1 MSLLLVA
8 DALAKVVTDVSVLP
22 SEEVPIEATRG
33 RILASAITA
42 LRTQPGFDASAMDG
56 YAVRAEDAQQG
67 AALDLIG
74 ESAAGHGYAG
84 RVGKKEAV
92 RIFTG
97 APVPDGADAVVIQE
111 NTRRDGNRVIVE
123 TAARLGQNIRG
134 RGLDF
139 AEGAEA
145 LTPGIVIGPRDIALA
160 AAMNHPRLPVR
171 RRPKVAILATGD
183 ELVLPGQ
190 AVGQDQIVASN
201 NFAIRALVEAEG
213 GEVLDLGI
221 ASDDFPALEA
231 AIKRAR
237 MQKADILVTIGGAS
251 VGDHD
256 LIQTALTREGMTLGF
271 WKIAMRPGKPLL
283 HGRLGLMHIL
293 GLPGNPVSSVVC
305 GVLFLVPLLRTL
317 LGRSDAALARRK
329 AAFAAPWPANDLRE
343 DYIRARYS
351 LDAASGIIKVAPL
364 APQDSSLVSVLQ
376 HADCLVIRPPF
387 APEAKPGDAC
397 EMIDLRAAGY

>member
-1 MSLLLVA
+1 MSLLPVA
-8 DALAKVVTDVSVLP
+8 DALAKVVANVTTLP
-22 SEEVPIEATRG
+22 AVNVPIQLARG
-33 RILASAITA
+33 RTLASTITA
-42 LRTQPGFDASAMDG
+42 LRTQPNFHASAMDG
-56 YAVRAEDAQQG
+56 YAVRAEDASDG
-67 AALDLIG
+67 ATLDLIG

-84 RVGKKEAV
+84 RVGEKQAV

-111 NTRRDGNRVIVE
+111 NTRRDGNRVIIESGVQHG
-123 TAARLGQNIRG
+123 ANIRG

-139 AEGAEA
+139 AEGTEA
-145 LTPGIVIGPRDIALA
+145 LSPGSVIGPRDIALA

-171 RRPKVAILATGD
+171 RKPKVAILATGD

-201 NFAIRALVEAEG
+201 TFAIAALVEAEG

-237 MQKADILVTIGGAS
+237 SEKADILVTIGGAS

-283 HGRLGLMHIL
+283 HGRLGGMHIL

-305 GVLFLVPLLRTL
+305 SVLFLVPLLRTL
-317 LGRSDAALARRK
+317 LGRSETGLARRK
-329 AAFAAPWPANDLRE
+329 AVFAAPWPANDLRE
-343 DYIRARYS
+343 DYIRARFI
-351 LDAASGIIKVAPL
+351 LDDASGIIKVAPL

-376 HADCLVIRPPF
+376 RADCLVIRPPF
-387 APEAKPGDAC
+387 APEAKPGDVC
-397 EMIDLRAAGY
+397 EIIDLRAAGY

>member
-1 MSLLLVA
+1 MSLLPVA
-8 DALAKVVTDVSVLP
+8 DALAKVVAGVAPLP
-22 SEEVPIEATRG
+22 TETISLHATRG
-33 RILASAITA
+33 RVLASAITA
-42 LRTQPGFDASAMDG
+42 LRTQPGFNASAMDG
-56 YAVRAEDAQQG
+56 YAVRAADAKEG
-67 AALDLIG
+67 ASLELIG

-84 RVGKKEAV
+84 RVGENQAV

-97 APVPDGADAVVIQE
+97 APVPDGADTVVIQE
-111 NTRRDGNRVIVE
+111 HTSREGNRVIVE
-123 TAARLGQNIRG
+123 AAARLGQHIRA

-139 AEGAEA
+139 AEGREA
-145 LTPGIVIGPRDIALA
+145 LTSGTVIGPRDIALA
-160 AAMNHPRLPVR
+160 AAMNHPALSVR

-190 AVGQDQIVASN
+190 AIGENQIVASN

-231 AIKRAR
+231 AIRRAR
-237 MQKADILVTIGGAS
+237 TEKADVLVTIGGAS

-256 LIQTALTREGMTLGF
+256 LIQTALTREGMRLGF

-283 HGRLGLMHIL
+283 HGRLGSMHIL

-317 LGRSDAALARRK
+317 LGRADAGLSRRK
-329 AAFAAPWPANDLRE
+329 AVFASAWPANDVRE
-343 DYIRARYS
+343 DYIRARFV
-351 LDAASGIIKVAPL
+351 LDDTLDILKVEPL
-364 APQDSSLVSVLQ
+364 ELQDSSLVSVMQ
-376 HADCLVIRPPF
+376 HADCLVVRPPF
-387 APEAKPGDAC
+387 APEAKPGDIC
-397 EMIDLRAAGY
+397 EIIDLRAAGY

>member
-1 MSLLLVA
+1 MSLLPVAEALARVVA
-8 DALAKVVTDVSVLP
+8 DVSLLP
-22 SEEVPIEATRG
+22 AEEVLIQAARG
-33 RILASAITA
+33 RVLATSIAA
-42 LRTQPGFDASAMDG
+42 LRTQPGFNASAMDG
-56 YAVRAEDAQQG
+56 YAVRAGDAGKG
-67 AALDLIG
+67 AALELIG

-84 RVGKKEAV
+84 RIGENQAV

-111 NTRRDGNRVIVE
+111 NTRRDGNRVIIE
-123 TAARLGQNIRG
+123 TAARPAQNIRG

-145 LTPGIVIGPRDIALA
+145 MTAGIVIGPRDIALA
-160 AAMNHPRLPVR
+160 ASMNHPRLPVR

-190 AVGQDQIVASN
+190 AVVEDQIVASN
-201 NFAIRALVEAEG
+201 NFAIRALVEVEG
-213 GEVLDLGI
+213 GEVIDLGI

-237 MQKADILVTIGGAS
+237 AEKADILVTIGGAS

-283 HGRLGLMHIL
+283 HGRLGGMHIL

-305 GVLFLVPLLRTL
+305 SVLFLVPLMRTL
-317 LGRSDAALARRK
+317 LGRPEANLPRRK
-329 AAFAAPWPANDLRE
+329 AVFAEPWPANDLRE
-343 DYIRARYS
+343 DYIRACFI
-351 LDAASGIIKVAPL
+351 LDGATGIIKVAPL
-364 APQDSSLVSVLQ
+364 ALQDSSLVSVLQ
-376 HADCLVIRPPF
+376 QADCLVIRPPF
-387 APEAKPGDAC
+387 APEARPGDAC
-397 EMIDLRAAGY
+397 EIIDLRVVGY

>member
-1 MSLLLVA
+1 MSLLPVA
-8 DALAKVVTDVSVLP
+8 DALAKVVAGVTPLP
-22 SEEVPIEATRG
+22 AETVPLYAARTRV
-33 RILASAITA
+33 LASGITA
-42 LRTQPGFDASAMDG
+42 LRTQPGFNASAMDG
-56 YAVRAEDAQQG
+56 YAVRGQDAQEG
-67 AALDLIG
+67 AVLELIG

-84 RVGKKEAV
+84 RVGENQAV

-97 APVPDGADAVVIQE
+97 APVPDGADTVVIQE
-111 NTRRDGNRVIVE
+111 QTRREGNQVIVE
-123 TAARLGQNIRG
+123 ATAKPGQHIRA

-139 AEGAEA
+139 AEGKEA
-145 LTPGIVIGPRDIALA
+145 LTPGTVIGPRDIALA
-160 AAMNHPRLPVR
+160 AAMNHPRLPVH

-190 AVGQDQIVASN
+190 AIGENQIVASN

-221 ASDDFPALEA
+221 ASDDFPSLEA

-237 MQKADILVTIGGAS
+237 AEKADVLVTIGGAS

-256 LIQTALTREGMTLGF
+256 LIQTALTREGMRLGF

-283 HGRLGLMHIL
+283 HGRLGAMHIL

-317 LGRSDAALARRK
+317 LGRSDAGPPRRK
-329 AAFAAPWPANDLRE
+329 AVFARSWPANDVRE
-343 DYIRARYS
+343 DYIRARFL
-351 LDAASGIIKVAPL
+351 LDDTSDILKVEPL
-364 APQDSSLVSVLQ
+364 TLQDSSLVSVMQ

-387 APEAKPGDAC
+387 APEAKAGETC
-397 EMIDLRAAGY
+397 EIIDLRVAGY

>member
-1 MSLLLVA
+1 MSLLPVA
-8 DALAKVVTDVSVLP
+8 DALAKVVAGVTPLSVETVALH
-22 SEEVPIEATRG
+22 ATRG
-33 RILASAITA
+33 RVLAAAITA
-42 LRTQPGFDASAMDG
+42 LRTQPGFNASAMDG
-56 YAVRAEDAQQG
+56 YAVRADDARQG
-67 AALDLIG
+67 ASLELIG

-84 RVGKKEAV
+84 RVGENQAV

-97 APVPDGADAVVIQE
+97 APVPDGADTVVIQE
-111 NTRRDGNRVIVE
+111 QTRRDGNRVILE
-123 TAARLGQNIRG
+123 ATAKPGQHIRA

-139 AEGAEA
+139 AEGREA
-145 LTPGIVIGPRDIALA
+145 LSPGTVIGPRDIALA
-160 AAMNHPRLPVR
+160 AAMNHPGLPVH

-190 AVGQDQIVASN
+190 AIGENQIVASN

-237 MQKADILVTIGGAS
+237 SEKADVLVTIGGAS

-256 LIQTALTREGMTLGF
+256 LIQTALTREGMQLGF

-283 HGRLGLMHIL
+283 HGRLGPMHIL

-317 LGRSDAALARRK
+317 LGRSDAGPPRRR
-329 AAFAAPWPANDLRE
+329 AVFASSWPANDVRE
-343 DYIRARYS
+343 DYIRARFM
-351 LDAASGIIKVAPL
+351 LDDTSDILKVEPL
-364 APQDSSLVSVLQ
+364 ALQDSSLVSVMQ

-387 APEAKPGDAC
+387 APEAKAGESC
-397 EMIDLRAAGY
+397 EIIDLRAAGY

>member
-1 MSLLLVA
+1 MSLLPVA
-8 DALAKVVTDVSVLP
+8 DALVKVVANVKTLP
-22 SEEVPIEATRG
+22 TVEVPIQVARG
-33 RILASAITA
+33 RTLASTITA
-42 LRTQPGFDASAMDG
+42 LRTQPGFHASAMDG
-56 YAVRAEDAQQG
+56 YAVRAEDASDG
-67 AALDLIG
+67 ATLDLIG

-84 RVGKKEAV
+84 RVGEKQAV

-111 NTRRDGNRVIVE
+111 NTRRDGSRVIIASGVRPG
-123 TAARLGQNIRG
+123 ANIRS

-139 AEGAEA
+139 AEGTEA
-145 LTPGIVIGPRDIALA
+145 LTPGSVIGPRDIALA

-171 RRPKVAILATGD
+171 RKPKVAILATGD
-183 ELVLPGQ
+183 ELVLPGE

-201 NFAIRALVEAEG
+201 TFAIAALVEAEG
-213 GEVLDLGI
+213 GDVLDLGI

-237 MQKADILVTIGGAS
+237 NEKADILVTIGGAS

-283 HGRLGLMHIL
+283 HGRLGGMHIL

-305 GVLFLVPLLRTL
+305 SVLFLVPLLRTL
-317 LGRSDAALARRK
+317 LGRAETNLARRK
-329 AAFAAPWPANDLRE
+329 AVFAASWPANDLRE
-343 DYIRARYS
+343 DYIRARFV
-351 LDAASGIIKVAPL
+351 LDDASGIIKVAPL

-387 APEAKPGDAC
+387 APEAKPGDVC
-397 EMIDLRAAGY
+397 EIIDLRAAGY

>member
-1 MSLLLVA
+1 MSLLPVA
-8 DALAKVVTDVSVLP
+8 DALAKVVANVTMLP
-22 SEEVPIEATRG
+22 AVDVPIQLARG
-33 RILASAITA
+33 RTLASTITA
-42 LRTQPGFDASAMDG
+42 LRTQPNFHASAMDG
-56 YAVRAEDAQQG
+56 YAVRAEDASDG
-67 AALDLIG
+67 ATLDLIG

-84 RVGKKEAV
+84 RVGEKQAV

-111 NTRRDGNRVIVE
+111 NTKRDGNRVIIESGVQPG
-123 TAARLGQNIRG
+123 ANIRG

-139 AEGAEA
+139 AEGTEA
-145 LTPGIVIGPRDIALA
+145 LSPGSVIGPRDIALA

-171 RRPKVAILATGD
+171 RKPKVAILATGD
-183 ELVLPGQ
+183 ELVLPGE

-201 NFAIRALVEAEG
+201 TFAIAALVEAEG

-237 MQKADILVTIGGAS
+237 SEKADILVTIGGAS

-283 HGRLGLMHIL
+283 HGRLGGMHIL

-305 GVLFLVPLLRTL
+305 SVLFLVPLLRTL
-317 LGRSDAALARRK
+317 LGRTETGLARRK
-329 AAFAAPWPANDLRE
+329 AVFAAPWPANDLRE
-343 DYIRARYS
+343 DYIRARFI
-351 LDAASGIIKVAPL
+351 LDDASGIIKVAPL

-387 APEAKPGDAC
+387 APEAKPGDVC
-397 EMIDLRAAGY
+397 EIIDLRAAGY

>member
-1 MSLLLVA
+1 MSLLPVA
-8 DALAKVVTDVSVLP
+8 DALAKVVAGVTPLP
-22 SEEVPIEATRG
+22 VETVPLHAARTRV
-33 RILASAITA
+33 LASGITA
-42 LRTQPGFDASAMDG
+42 LRTQPGFNASAMDG
-56 YAVRAEDAQQG
+56 YAVRGQDAQEG
-67 AALDLIG
+67 AVLELIG

-84 RVGKKEAV
+84 RVGENQAV

-97 APVPDGADAVVIQE
+97 APVPDGADTVVIQE
-111 NTRRDGNRVIVE
+111 QTRREGNQVIVE
-123 TAARLGQNIRG
+123 ATAKHGQHIRA

-139 AEGAEA
+139 AEGKEA
-145 LTPGIVIGPRDIALA
+145 LTPGTVIGPRDIALA
-160 AAMNHPRLPVR
+160 AAMNHPRLPVH

-190 AVGQDQIVASN
+190 AIGENQIVASN

-237 MQKADILVTIGGAS
+237 AEKADVLVTIGGAS

-256 LIQTALTREGMTLGF
+256 LIQTALTREGMRLGF

-283 HGRLGLMHIL
+283 HGRLGAMHIL

-317 LGRSDAALARRK
+317 LGRSDAGPPRRK
-329 AAFAAPWPANDLRE
+329 AVFARSWPANDVRE
-343 DYIRARYS
+343 DYIRARFL
-351 LDAASGIIKVAPL
+351 LDDTSDILKVEPL
-364 APQDSSLVSVLQ
+364 TLQDSSLVSVMQ

-387 APEAKPGDAC
+387 APEAKAGETC
-397 EMIDLRAAGY
+397 EIIDLRTAGY

>member
-1 MSLLLVA
+1 MSLLPVA
-8 DALAKVVTDVSVLP
+8 DALARVVDGVVTLP
-22 SEEVPIEATRG
+22 TVEVPIQAARG
-33 RILASAITA
+33 RVLASAITA

-56 YAVRAEDAQQG
+56 YAVRAEDAKDG
-67 AALDLIG
+67 AVLDLIG

-84 RVGKKEAV
+84 RVGEKQAV

-111 NTRRDGNRVIVE
+111 NTRREGQRVVVE
-123 TAARLGQNIRG
+123 SGVKSGANIRG

-139 AEGAEA
+139 AEGVEA
-145 LTPGIVIGPRDIALA
+145 LSPGSVIGPRDIALA

-183 ELVLPGQ
+183 ELVLPGE
-190 AVGQDQIVASN
+190 AIGQDQIVASN
-201 NFAIRALVEAEG
+201 TFAIAALVEAEG

-231 AIKRAR
+231 AIRRAR
-237 MQKADILVTIGGAS
+237 SEKADVLVTIGGAS

-283 HGRLGLMHIL
+283 HGRLGGMHIL

-317 LGRSDAALARRK
+317 LGRTDAMLARKR
-329 AAFAAPWPANDLRE
+329 AAFASSWPANDLRE
-343 DYIRARYS
+343 DYIRARFV
-351 LDAASGIIKVAPL
+351 LDETSGIIKVAPL
-364 APQDSSLVSVLQ
+364 APQDSSLVRVLQ
-376 HADCLVIRPPF
+376 HADCLVVRPPF

-397 EMIDLRAAGY
+397 EIIDLRAAGY

>member
-1 MSLLLVA
+1 MSLLPVA
-8 DALAKVVTDVSVLP
+8 DALAKVVDGVVTLP
-22 SEEVPIEATRG
+22 TVEVPIQAARG
-33 RILASAITA
+33 RVLASAITA

-56 YAVRAEDAQQG
+56 YAVRAKDAGDG
-67 AALDLIG
+67 AVLDLIG

-84 RVGKKEAV
+84 RVGEKQAV

-111 NTRRDGNRVIVE
+111 NTRREGQRVIVE
-123 TAARLGQNIRG
+123 SGVKSGANIRG

-139 AEGAEA
+139 AEGVEA
-145 LTPGIVIGPRDIALA
+145 LSPGSVIGPRDIALA

-183 ELVLPGQ
+183 ELVLPGE
-190 AVGQDQIVASN
+190 AIGQDQIVASN
-201 NFAIRALVEAEG
+201 NFAIAALVEAEG

-231 AIKRAR
+231 AIRRAR
-237 MQKADILVTIGGAS
+237 SEKADILVTIGGAS

-283 HGRLGLMHIL
+283 HGRLGGMHIL

-305 GVLFLVPLLRTL
+305 SILFLVPLLRTL
-317 LGRSDAALARRK
+317 LGRADPMLTRERSV
-329 AAFAAPWPANDLRE
+329 FASSWPANDLRE
-343 DYIRARYS
+343 DYIRARFV
-351 LDAASGIIKVAPL
+351 LDDTSSIVKVAPL
-364 APQDSSLVSVLQ
+364 TPQDSSLVSVLQ
-376 HADCLVIRPPF
+376 HADCLVVRRPF
-387 APEAKPGDAC
+387 APEAKPGDDC
-397 EMIDLRAAGY
+397 EIIDLRAAGY

>member
-1 MSLLLVA
+1 MSLLPVA
-8 DALAKVVTDVSVLP
+8 DALAKVVANVTTLP
-22 SEEVPIEATRG
+22 TVNVPIQAARG
-33 RILASAITA
+33 RTLASTITA
-42 LRTQPGFDASAMDG
+42 LRTQPGFHASAMDG
-56 YAVRAEDAQQG
+56 YAVRAEDASDG
-67 AALDLIG
+67 ATLDLIG

-84 RVGKKEAV
+84 RVGEKQAV

-97 APVPDGADAVVIQE
+97 APVPEGADAVVIQE
-111 NTRRDGNRVIVE
+111 NTRRDGNRVVIESGVPPG
-123 TAARLGQNIRG
+123 ANIRG

-139 AEGAEA
+139 AEGTEA
-145 LTPGIVIGPRDIALA
+145 LSAGSVIGPRDIALA

-171 RRPKVAILATGD
+171 RKPKVAILATGD
-183 ELVLPGQ
+183 ELVLPGE

-201 NFAIRALVEAEG
+201 TFAIAALIEAEG

-237 MQKADILVTIGGAS
+237 SEKADILVTIGGAS

-283 HGRLGLMHIL
+283 HGRLGGMHIL

-305 GVLFLVPLLRTL
+305 SVLFLVPLLRTL
-317 LGRSDAALARRK
+317 LGRTETNLARRK
-329 AAFAAPWPANDLRE
+329 AVFGASWPANDLRE
-343 DYIRARYS
+343 DYIRARFT
-351 LDAASGIIKVAPL
+351 LDDAAGIIKVAPL

-387 APEAKPGDAC
+387 APEAKPGDVC
-397 EMIDLRAAGY
+397 EIIDLRAAGY

>member
-1 MSLLLVA
+1 MSLLPVA
-8 DALAKVVTDVSVLP
+8 DALAKVIGGVAPLASQT
-22 SEEVPIEATRG
+22 VPIHATRG
-33 RILASAITA
+33 RVLAAAITA
-42 LRTQPGFDASAMDG
+42 LRTQPGFNASAMDG
-56 YAVRAEDAQQG
+56 YAVRAEDATEG
-67 AALDLIG
+67 AGLDLIG

-84 RVGKKEAV
+84 RVGHRQAV

-111 NTRRDGNRVIVE
+111 NTRREGDRVIVE
-123 TAARLGQNIRG
+123 TAAKPGQHIRA

-139 AEGAEA
+139 AEGREA
-145 LTPGIVIGPRDIALA
+145 LTPGTVIGPRDIALA
-160 AAMNHPRLPVR
+160 AAMNHPNLPVH

-190 AVGQDQIVASN
+190 AIGEDQIVASN

-231 AIKRAR
+231 AIRRAR
-237 MQKADILVTIGGAS
+237 NEKADVLVTIGGAS

-256 LIQTALTREGMTLGF
+256 LIQTALTREGMRLGF

-283 HGRLGLMHIL
+283 HGRLGGMHIL

-317 LGRSDAALARRK
+317 LGRPDAAPQRRR
-329 AAFAAPWPANDLRE
+329 AVFATAWPANDVRE
-343 DYIRARYS
+343 DYLRAR
-351 LDAASGIIKVAPL
+351 LVLDDAADVLKVEPVAL
-364 APQDSSLVSVLQ
+364 QDSSLVSVMQ

-397 EMIDLRAAGY
+397 EIIDLTAAGY

>member
-1 MSLLLVA
+1 MSLLPVA
-8 DALAKVVTDVSVLP
+8 DALAKVVADVAALP
-22 SEEVPIEATRG
+22 SEEVPIQAARG
-33 RILASAITA
+33 RVLSSTITA
-42 LRTQPGFDASAMDG
+42 LRTQPGFNASAMDG
-56 YAVRAEDAQQG
+56 YAVRAGDALDG

-84 RVGKKEAV
+84 HVGEGQAV

-111 NTRRDGNRVIVE
+111 NTRRDGNRVIIESAVKPG
-123 TAARLGQNIRG
+123 ANIRS

-139 AEGAEA
+139 SEGTEA
-145 LTPGIVIGPRDIALA
+145 LLPGSLIGPRDVALA

-201 NFAIRALVEAEG
+201 TFAIAALVETEG

-237 MQKADILVTIGGAS
+237 AEKADILVTIGGAS

-283 HGRLGLMHIL
+283 HGRLGAMNIL

-305 GVLFLVPLLRTL
+305 SVLFLVPLLRTL
-317 LGRSDAALARRK
+317 LGRTDANLARRK
-329 AAFAAPWPANDLRE
+329 AVFASSWPANDLRE
-343 DYIRARYS
+343 DYIRARFA
-351 LDAASGIIKVAPL
+351 LDDTSGIIKVAPL
-364 APQDSSLVSVLQ
+364 SPQDSSLVSVLQ
-376 HADCLVIRPPF
+376 HADCLVVRPPF

-397 EMIDLRAAGY
+397 EIIDLRSAGY

>member
-1 MSLLLVA
+1 MSLLPVA
-8 DALAKVVTDVSVLP
+8 EALAKVVADVSILP

-67 AALDLIG
+67 ATLDLIG

-84 RVGKKEAV
+84 RVGEKEAV

-160 AAMNHPRLPVR
+160 AAMNHPRLQVR

-213 GEVLDLGI
+213 GDVLDLGI

-237 MQKADILVTIGGAS
+237 TQKADILVTIGGAS

-283 HGRLGLMHIL
+283 HGRLGPMHIL

-329 AAFAAPWPANDLRE
+329 AVFAAPWPANDLRE

-351 LDAASGIIKVAPL
+351 LDEASGIIKVAPL